1 MRHIFQDLR
10 FGLRT
15 LAKTPGFTAVA
26 IGVLALGIG
35 ANTAMFTLVN
45 ALLLRPLAG
54 HADELVG
61 LYSHDRT
68 KPGSFRA
75 FSYPDYAD
83 IRDRND
89 IFDNLMAHTFSMVGV
104 PQGDATRQTFIEV
117 VSSNYFDALGVPL
130 AAGRGFTRDEERPGA
145 RQPVVIVR
153 HDRAALLGQTIKV
166 NAIDFTVVGVAPAGF
181 TGTMALISPELWMP
195 LGMFDVVVNDIFK
208 NNRMPFADRRN
219 QTLVVAGRLKPGVTL
234 ESAAPRLDALSRQL
248 EQAYPAE
255 SKNQLLTV
263 SPLPRLGTS
272 TSPQSDAGPAAGG
285 AFLMAFS
292 SVVLLIACLNIAN
305 MLLARGAA
313 RRKEIAIRLAVGG
326 GRGRIVRQLL
336 TEGLLLALAGAA
348 GGLLLA
354 SWSMGALAASLAAV
368 MPLGIE
374 FRPQPDLLVVAV
386 TTAFAVLATVASGL
400 GPALRISKTNL
411 VDDLKAA
418 TSESRAGLGRRWS
431 ARNVLVVGQI
441 ALSLT
446 LLSAGGLFARGALKA
461 ASADPGFSY
470 DRQLLVGIDA
480 SLVQYDETRGRAS
493 LRDVLARIR
502 AMPGIV
508 SASAASSVPFGEF
521 HEEPTVERAGGPA
534 RPDLAMSSGATFRTI
549 GAGYFRTLGLPMV
562 RGREFSEMEETS
574 STAPRVAIVDERLA
588 RKLFGADDPIGQM
601 IRYAERPGETAKE
614 DREPMEIVGIAAPI
628 RDELFDREA
637 GPALYEPSGQHYRG
651 NTLIHA
657 QVAQAGAERDL
668 LQTIRR
674 DIRAYDPRLPLVQA
688 TTMHEFHSR
697 SLELWAVRSGGR
709 LFLAFGLL
717 ALLLAVVG
725 LYGVKSYVVS
735 QRTREIGIRMALGA
749 RPADVLSMLLKEGAV
764 LSAVGVGLGLPLAG
778 LLGVALSSL
787 LYDVKPLDPL
797 VFVSA
802 PAALAIAAL
811 VATWLPARRATRVT
825 PLTALRTD

>member
-1 MRHIFQDLR
+1 MLQTLQDLR

-15 LAKTPGFTAVA
+15 LMKTPGFTAIAVA
-26 IGVLALGIG
+26 VLALGIG

-54 HADELVG
+54 RADELVG

-83 IRDRND
+83 IRDGND
-89 IFDNLMAHTFSMVGV
+89 VFESLMAHTFAMVGV
-104 PQGDATRQTFIEV
+104 PQGDSTRQTFIEV
-117 VSSNYFDALGVPL
+117 VSSNYFDALAVRL
-130 AAGRGFTRDEERPGA
+130 AAGRTFTRDEERPGA

-153 HDRAALLGQTIKV
+153 NDRAALLGQTIKV
-166 NAIDFTVVGVAPAGF
+166 NAIDFTVVGVAPPGF
-181 TGTMALISPELWMP
+181 TGTMALISPEMWMP

-208 NNRMPFADRRN
+208 NNGKGLADRTN
-219 QTLVVAGRLKPGVTL
+219 QSLVVAGRLKPGMTL
-234 ESAAPRLDALSRQL
+234 ASAGPHLEALSRQL

-255 SKNQLLTV
+255 NKNQLLTV
-263 SPLPRLGTS
+263 STLPRLGTS
-272 TSPQSDAGPAAGG
+272 TSPQTDAGPAAGG

-374 FRPQPDLLVVAV
+374 FRPQPDLLVVTV
-386 TTAFAVLATVASGL
+386 TTVFAMLATVASGL
-400 GPALRISKTNL
+400 GPALKISKTNL

-418 TSESRAGLGRRWS
+418 TSETPARLGRRWS

-446 LLSAGGLFARGALKA
+446 LLSAGGLFARGALRA

-470 DRQLLVGIDA
+470 DRQLLIGLDP
-480 SLVQYDETRGRAS
+480 SLVQYDEVRGRAS
-493 LRDVLARIR
+493 VRDVLARVR
-502 AMPGIV
+502 AMPGVV
-508 SASAASSVPFGEF
+508 SASVASSVPFGEF
-521 HEEPTVERAGGPA
+521 HEGPTVERVGGPA
-534 RPDLAMSSGATFRTI
+534 RPDLAERSGATFRAI
-549 GAGYFRTLGLPMV
+549 GTAYFRTLNLPIL
-562 RGREFSEMEETS
+562 RGREFNETEETS
-574 STAPRVAIVDERLA
+574 ATAPRVAIIDERLA

-601 IRYAERPGETAKE
+601 IRYSERPGERAKE
-614 DREPMEIVGIAAPI
+614 DRQPMEIVGIAPPI

-637 GPALYEPSGQHYRG
+637 GPAIYEPSGQHYRG

-657 QVAQAGAERDL
+657 RVAQTGAERDL
-668 LQTIRR
+668 LQAVRR

-688 TTMHEFHSR
+688 TTMHDFHSR

-709 LFLAFGLL
+709 LFLTFGLL
-717 ALLLAVVG
+717 ALVLAAVG

-749 RPADVLSMLLKEGAV
+749 KPRDVLGMVLREGAL
-764 LSAVGVGLGLPLAG
+764 LSAVGVALGLPLSA
-778 LLGVALSSL
+778 LLGFALSSL
-787 LYDVKPLDPL
+787 LYDVKPLDPI
-797 VFVSA
+797 VFTAA
-802 PAALAIAAL
+802 PALLAIAAL
-811 VATWLPARRATRVT
+811 AATWLPARRATRVT